1 MPDLPCKDFS
11 PQIPSLNHSIMP
23 RLLTHHAP
31 SALRRHIRR
40 GGLIAYPTESCY
52 GIGANPR
59 HAHALRAILRLKK
72 RPQHKGFITIGNNLA
87 QLEPLLQRQPE
98 NVRAQLQAA
107 WPAPISFVL
116 PARPRVLP
124 QLRGNRRSKLAVRVP
139 DHAVAR
145 ELCRIAGTPLVST
158 SCNQSGKRACKSARE
173 VRRLFGRKLW
183 IVGGRVGKRK
193 QPSEIVDWAEN
204 RRLR

>member
-1 MPDLPCKDFS
+1 
-11 PQIPSLNHSIMP
+11 MP

-31 SALRRHIRR
+31 SALRRHIQR

-87 QLEPLLQRQPE
+87 EVEPVLQRQPE
-98 NVRAQLQAA
+98 NVRQHLRAT

-116 PARPRVLP
+116 PAHPRVLP
-124 QLRGNRRSKLAVRVP
+124 LLRGNQRNRLAVRVP
-139 DHAVAR
+139 NHAVAR

-158 SCNQSGKRACKSARE
+158 SCNQSGKRACKSERE

>member
-11 PQIPSLNHSIMP
+11 PQIHSLNHSTMP

-158 SCNQSGKRACKSARE
+158 SCNRSGRRALRHQRE
-173 VRRLFGRKLW
+173 VRRCFGRG
-183 IVGGRVGKRK
+183 VYVVNGRCGGSKR
-193 QPSEIVDWAEN
+193 PSRIVDAQSGGY
-204 RRLR
+204 LR

>member
-1 MPDLPCKDFS
+1 
-11 PQIPSLNHSIMP
+11 
-23 RLLTHHAP
+23 HAP

-87 QLEPLLQRQPE
+87 QLETLLQRQPE
-98 NVRAQLQAA
+98 NVRAQLRQHTRTGGQHEANRRG
-107 WPAPISFVL
+107 PCGL
-116 PARPRVLP
+116 

-158 SCNQSGKRACKSARE
+158 SCNQSGKRVCKSARE
-173 VRRLFGRKLW
+173 VRRLFGHKLW

>member
-1 MPDLPCKDFS
+1 MNIIKYLQAQGIDTRKGCQWLVKHQLV
-11 PQIPSLNHSIMP
+11 QINGN
-23 RLLTHHAP
+23 TVV
-31 SALRRHIRR
+31 
-40 GGLIAYPTESCY
+40 GDKTEV
-52 GIGANPR
+52 
-59 HAHALRAILRLKK
+59 
-72 RPQHKGFITIGNNLA
+72 
-87 QLEPLLQRQPE
+87 QPE
-98 NVRAQLQAA
+98 NVRQHLRAT

-116 PARPRVLP
+116 PAHPRVLP
-124 QLRGNRRSKLAVRVP
+124 LLRGNQRNRLAVRVP
-139 DHAVAR
+139 NHAVAR

-158 SCNQSGKRACKSARE
+158 SCNQSGKRACKSERE

>member
-1 MPDLPCKDFS
+1 MM
-11 PQIPSLNHSIMP
+11 IMP
-23 RLLTHHAP
+23 RLITQHAP
-31 SALRRHIRR
+31 SAIRRHIQR

-98 NVRAQLQAA
+98 NVRQHLRAT

-116 PARPRVLP
+116 PAHPRVLP
-124 QLRGNRRSKLAVRVP
+124 LLRGNQRNRLAVRVP
-139 DHAVAR
+139 NHAVAR

-158 SCNQSGKRACKSARE
+158 SCNQSGKRACKSERE

>member
-1 MPDLPCKDFS
+1 
-11 PQIPSLNHSIMP
+11 MP
-23 RLLTHHAP
+23 RLLPHHAP

-98 NVRAQLQAA
+98 NVR
-107 WPAPISFVL
+107 
-116 PARPRVLP
+116 
-124 QLRGNRRSKLAVRVP
+124 
-139 DHAVAR
+139 
-145 ELCRIAGTPLVST
+145 
-158 SCNQSGKRACKSARE
+158 
-173 VRRLFGRKLW
+173 
-183 IVGGRVGKRK
+183 GGF
-193 QPSEIVDWAEN
+193 
-204 RRLR
+204 

>member
-1 MPDLPCKDFS
+1 
-11 PQIPSLNHSIMP
+11 MP
-23 RLLTHHAP
+23 RLLPHHAP
-31 SALRRHIRR
+31 SPLRRHIRR

-98 NVRAQLQAA
+98 NVRQHLRDT

-116 PARPRVLP
+116 PAQAYVLP
-124 QLRGNRRSKLAVRVP
+124 QLRGKRRNSLAVRVP
-139 DHAVAR
+139 NHPVAR
-145 ELCRIAGTPLVST
+145 TLCRIAGTALVST
-158 SCNQSGKRACKSARE
+158 SCNQSGKRVCKSARE

-183 IVGGRVGKRK
+183 VVGGRVGTRK